1 MVVLLLPLC
10 DTLVTAQL
18 KKETDYFLSLVCP
31 SILYLFADLDQAFA
45 ELFLHKLDTDEAYG
59 IAEKISSMLEVG
71 TNV

>member
-59 IAEKISSMLEVG
+59 TAEKISSMLEVG